1 MNTTNIALNK
11 KITDLMAINQSL
23 KEEVICLKMIITNQK
38 NSQKLIY
45 KKYQQSDKGKAAQK
59 KANTKYKPPTGKPR
73 GRPKK
78 ILE

>member
-1 MNTTNIALNK
+1 MNTTNTVLNK
-11 KITDLMAINQSL
+11 KITDLMDINQSL
-23 KEEVICLKMIITNQK
+23 NEEIVSLKMIIANQK

-59 KANTKYKPPTGKPR
+59 KANAKYKPPTGKPR

-78 ILE
+78 ILA